1 MLPDHLKWIAVEFE
15 PEGDP
20 RPLFAIAR
28 GLEEAGNL
36 EGAATVY
43 DRAFGLDPD
52 AEDVRAARGR
62 VLERLAVVEHG
73 LTFRYIPGG
82 FFLMGCDRGEPDE
95 RPWHPVWLAP
105 FWLSE
110 TPLSWAAYCR
120 LMEWEPPPSGFPPER
135 LRRQAPEGEF
145 DRQAFHLA
153 VGNKIRLQYCEDR
166 TRRARDWHSHM
177 PPPPDAPHPQGQGLA
192 ALFGSPARDDPAAPW
207 TYEDK
212 PMVAIGW
219 QDAAALGDRLSTPGV
234 RYGLP
239 TEAQWEKAARG
250 GLIGARYAWGN
261 EHPDAS
267 RCDFDRFGEFSI
279 LPMKHFPP
287 NDYGLYAMNG
297 GVWEWTRDWYD
308 ADYYRRSADS
318 DPEGPAQGQE
328 KVLRG
333 GSWADCAQV
342 VTVTFRMSRASAS
355 WTAGDWGGHASPNL
369 GFRLCRQVVSPDAAG
384 QPSAALARPVRGA

>member
-15 PEGDP
+15 PDGDP
-20 RPLFAIAR
+20 RPLFEIAR

-36 EGAATVY
+36 EGAATIY
-43 DRAFGLDPD
+43 DRAYGLDPT
-52 AEDVRAARGR
+52 AEDVREARWR

-73 LTFRYIPGG
+73 LKFRYVPGG
-82 FFLMGCDRGEPDE
+82 VFLMGCDRSEPDE
-95 RPWHPVWLAP
+95 QPWHPAWLSP

-110 TPLSWAAYCR
+110 TPISWTAYCH
-120 LMEWEPPPSGFPPER
+120 LMDWEPPPIGFPRDRPR
-135 LRRQAPEGEF
+135 WGRTPNGDF
-145 DRQAFHLA
+145 DRQTFHLTE
-153 VGNKIRLQYCEDR
+153 GNKIRLQYCRDR
-166 TRRARDWHSHM
+166 TRRARDWHSHF
-177 PPPPDAPHPQGQGLA
+177 PQTVYEL
-192 ALFGSPARDDPAAPW
+192 PNPDDPTAPRL
-207 TYEDK
+207 YEDK

-219 QDAAALGDRLSTPGV
+219 QDAAALGERLSSPGL

-261 EHPDAS
+261 LHPDRS

-279 LPMKHFPP
+279 LPMKTFPP
-287 NDYGLYAMNG
+287 NGYGLYAMNG

-308 ADYYRRSADS
+308 SDYYRISPDAD
-318 DPEGPAQGQE
+318 PGGPAQGKE

-342 VTVTFRMSRASAS
+342 VTVTFRMSCSSAS
-355 WTAGDWGGHASPNL
+355 WTEGTWGGHASPNL
-369 GFRLCRQVVSPDAAG
+369 GFRLCRQVVANP
-384 QPSAALARPVRGA
+384 